1 MGVPGVGGPPP
12 HLGHQA
18 LVLAQPGLPH
28 GCFAV
33 EAPCQLLQLL
43 LTDQLIAQRQLPLV
57 LCFLQ
62 LLPGLGEGGTGQ
74 VAPVSHVSPPTCVLF
89 CW

>member
-1 MGVPGVGGPPP
+1 MEHPGPQGGCPQPD
-12 HLGHQA
+12 LGHQA

-28 GCFAV
+28 GGLAV

-43 LTDQLIAQRQLPLV
+43 LPDQLVAQRQLPLM

-62 LLPGLGEGGTGQ
+62 LLPGLGKGSTRQG
-74 VAPVSHVSPPTCVLF
+74 
-89 CW
+89 

>member
-1 MGVPGVGGPPP
+1 MGGLPP

-33 EAPCQLLQLL
+33 KAPCQLLQLL
-43 LTDQLIAQRQLPLV
+43 LTDQLVAQSQLPLV

-62 LLPGLGEGGTGQ
+62 LLPGLGEGSTGQ
-74 VAPVSHVSPPTCVLF
+74 VAPVSHILPPTSVFF